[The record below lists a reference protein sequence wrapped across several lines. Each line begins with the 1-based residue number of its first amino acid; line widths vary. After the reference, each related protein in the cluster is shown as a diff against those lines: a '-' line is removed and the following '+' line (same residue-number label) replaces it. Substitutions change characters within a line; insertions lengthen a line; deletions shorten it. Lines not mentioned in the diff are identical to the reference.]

1 MKESYPE
8 NYCDSSGDIT
18 DCQDSLRSM
27 LDQSESFSQ
36 YKDLLGKSNADHAF
50 WLPLLP
56 HYVKNQSVA
65 LVIDD
70 TDGNISCKLAPHF
83 LTVIAI
89 HSDVNALMKV
99 KREALKKSV
108 DNVIPV
114 QADLSKPLPIA
125 AEAVSL
131 VILLHV
137 SNSRSFQ
144 SEMSVCDR
152 YRIFVANSKA
162 LLSLNGS
169 LVIIDNNAQNYRD
182 WLHNLHGVSR
192 DKELNGVPVK
202 RLKRILSC
210 QQYSIIDKYIGD
222 FYYTSSFMPLPVFV
236 KNGSLGDLSVY
247 CMSAFY
253 KIKQY
258 IKHRFLPSNLW
269 PSFMLIASRVSHKR
283 VIDEVIESERIGVML
298 NWGVGRVVVKKIV
311 AGNSGVTIL
320 IVGPEDENDRDIV
333 VRHPRTSEGLM
344 AVQRNADALKALS
357 NEIFSGFVP
366 RLYVDKVQES
376 KGYIIEEKIRGKEL
390 DGFGE
395 KAELMIMQSCELFI
409 DMQMNG
415 VKNRAFNEI
424 LINQFIVGAI
434 SPLAALCDDDVK
446 PLLSI
451 IGEFLFGAFKDKNIP
466 FVRSHGD
473 YKLGNILF
481 LDDGQLGGIIDWDM
495 SEKNGLP
502 LLDIYTL
509 ILYRISSE
517 TGQSLAD
524 VYKNILLP
532 GKTDVFYKDLIE
544 MACAKY
550 ALPTELVFPLKCL
563 FWLTHLRDRVSSGL
577 KSHPDFARENIKE
590 VLIRMIEA
598 IDIQENNNSNNK
610 PC

>member
-8 NYCDSSGDIT
+8 NNRDSSDDIA

-27 LDQSESFSQ
+27 LNQSESFSQ
-36 YKDLLGKSNADHAF
+36 YKDLLGKASADQAF

-56 HYVKNQSVA
+56 YYVKSQSVA

-83 LTVIAI
+83 FTVISI

-99 KREALKKSV
+99 KNEALKKSL
-108 DNVIPV
+108 DNVIPI

-125 AEAVSL
+125 AESVSL

-144 SEMSVCDR
+144 NEMSVCER
-152 YRIFVANSKA
+152 YRIFIANSKV

-182 WLHNLHGVSR
+182 WLHNLRGVSR
-192 DKELNGVPVK
+192 DKKFNGVPVK
-202 RLKRILSC
+202 RLRRILSG
-210 QQYSIIDKYIGD
+210 QKYSNIDKYIGD
-222 FYYTSSFMPLPVFV
+222 FYYTASFIPLPVFV
-236 KNGSLGDLSVY
+236 KNGGLGDLSVY
-247 CMSAFY
+247 SMSAFY

-258 IKHRFLPSNLW
+258 VKHRFLPSNLW
-269 PSFMLIASRVSHKR
+269 PSFMLIASRVYHKR
-283 VIDEVIESERIGVML
+283 VIDEVIESERVGVKL

-320 IVGPEDENDRDIV
+320 IVGPEDKNDRDVV

-344 AVQRNADALKALS
+344 AVQRNTDALKSLS
-357 NEIFSGFVP
+357 NEIFSDFVP
-366 RLYVDKVQES
+366 KLYAAKVDES
-376 KGYIIEEKIRGKEL
+376 TGYIIEEKLSGKEL

-395 KAELMIMQSCELFI
+395 KAELMIMSSCELFI
-409 DMQMNG
+409 DMQMKG
-415 VKNRAFNEI
+415 VSNKTFNEA
-424 LINQFIVGAI
+424 LINRFIIGAI
-434 SPLAALCDDDVK
+434 SPLSTLCDDVK
-446 PLLSI
+446 SLLAAV
-451 IGEFLFGAFKDKNIP
+451 GEFLGGAFKNKNIP
-466 FVRSHGD
+466 IVRSHGD

-481 LDDGQLGGIIDWDM
+481 LDNGQLGGIIDWDM

-517 TGQSLAD
+517 TGESLAD

-550 ALPTELVFPLKCL
+550 ALSSELVFPLMCL

-598 IDIQENNNSNNK
+598 IDMQENNNSNNK